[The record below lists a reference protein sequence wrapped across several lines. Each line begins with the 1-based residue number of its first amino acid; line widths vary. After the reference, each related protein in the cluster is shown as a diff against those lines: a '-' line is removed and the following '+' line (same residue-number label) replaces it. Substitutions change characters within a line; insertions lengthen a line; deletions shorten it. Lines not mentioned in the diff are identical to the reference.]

1 MSVKIEDRDNTL
13 KIYAED
19 VFLASVEYSDSVDG
33 IFRKAVL
40 KDAEGKVI
48 YDIDNARIADK
59 DATFAIAAR
68 GAAIDVDD
76 IEIESVSARRPGD
89 ISLEEP
95 KVNIVEEFLT

>member
-76 IEIESVSARRPGD
+76 RNGCVSKTSWD
-89 ISLEEP
+89 ISKNP
-95 KVNIVEEFLT
+95 VQNIRMRNT